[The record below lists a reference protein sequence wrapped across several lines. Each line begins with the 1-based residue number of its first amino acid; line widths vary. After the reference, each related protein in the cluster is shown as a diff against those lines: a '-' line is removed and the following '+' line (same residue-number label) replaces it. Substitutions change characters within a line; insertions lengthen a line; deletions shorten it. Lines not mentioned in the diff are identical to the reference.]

1 MLNRVKID
9 DLYYRA
15 TGGGITF
22 GGGEALLHA
31 EFIRRFR
38 ELCPRDWRI
47 AVETSLAVSPEALSA
62 ALGAVDEYIVDCKD
76 LNPLR
81 YTSYTGGDAALM
93 ENNLRR
99 LLSSVNP
106 DRVLV
111 RVPVIPEYNTPK
123 DQVEN
128 ADLLQ
133 KMGVKRLDLF
143 SYIIPKNSLQISAEH
158 V

>member
-1 MLNRVKID
+1 
-9 DLYYRA
+9 
-15 TGGGITF
+15 
-22 GGGEALLHA
+22 
-31 EFIRRFR
+31 
-38 ELCPRDWRI
+38 
-47 AVETSLAVSPEALSA
+47 
-62 ALGAVDEYIVDCKD
+62 
-76 LNPLR
+76 
-81 YTSYTGGDAALM
+81 M

-106 DRVLV
+106 DQVLV